1 MSSNIRKSARCCK
14 GFSLVEMMI
23 GLTITMIVVG
33 AFINLFINQSK
44 SYNSES
50 LREDMY
56 LTGRIALDEIQREA
70 MNAGTGLPG
79 LFASVQVR
87 DGGATEPD
95 TITFLYVPQTSLHL
109 LFATSPPPN
118 ANANSMKLSADS
130 DIDSLVEGEQLMIY
144 DESSFNIIEITS
156 INTSSRTIVFVP
168 PVGVNSPS
176 GLAKAYNP
184 ATAVITRV
192 TIMSITVD
200 KSDADHPTLV
210 KFRGGT
216 SLGEVAY
223 DIENMQTTIIFEDS
237 DTASAAN
244 DADGDDTNDSMD
256 LRALEVTLTARS
268 SRPDPRYSENADHYY
283 RQEFTSTIAPRNV
296 IY

>member
-1 MSSNIRKSARCCK
+1 MSSIIRKSARYCK

-56 LTGRIALDEIQREA
+56 LTGRIALDEVQREA

-87 DGGATEPD
+87 NGGAVEPD
-95 TITFLYVPQTSLHL
+95 TITCLYVPQTNLNIK
-109 LFATSPPPN
+109 FAAAPLPV
-118 ANANSMKLSADS
+118 AGANSLKLSSDS
-130 DIDSLVEGEQLMIY
+130 DIDSLAEGDQLMIY

-156 INTSSRTIVFVP
+156 LNAASQTIVFVT

-176 GLAKAYNP
+176 GLAKAYVP
-184 ATAVITRV
+184 AGTVITRV
-192 TIMSITVD
+192 TLMSITVD
-200 KSDADHPTLV
+200 KSDPDHPTLT

-223 DIENMQTTIIFEDS
+223 DIENLQATIIFADG
-237 DTASAAN
+237 DTASVAN
-244 DADGDDTNDSMD
+244 DADGDNTNDSMD
-256 LRALEVTLTARS
+256 LRALEVTLKARS

-283 RQEFTSTIAPRNV
+283 RQEFTSTIAPRNI

>member
-1 MSSNIRKSARCCK
+1 MSSIIRKTAGYCK

-87 DGGATEPD
+87 DGGAVEPD

-109 LFATSPPPN
+109 LFAASPKPN

-156 INTSSRTIVFVP
+156 INTASHSIVFVP

-176 GLAKAYNP
+176 GLAKAYDP

-200 KSDADHPTLV
+200 KSDPDHPTLV

-216 SLGEVAY
+216 SLGSVAY
-223 DIENMQTTIIFEDS
+223 DIENMQVTIIFEDG
-237 DTASAAN
+237 DTASVAN

-256 LRALEVTLTARS
+256 LRALEVTLSARS
-268 SRPDPRYSENADHYY
+268 SRPDTRYSENADHYY